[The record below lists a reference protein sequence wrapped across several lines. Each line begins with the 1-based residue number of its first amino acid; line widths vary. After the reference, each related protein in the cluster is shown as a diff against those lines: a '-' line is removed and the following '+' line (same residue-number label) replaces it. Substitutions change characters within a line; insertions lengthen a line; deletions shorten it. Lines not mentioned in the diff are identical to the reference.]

1 MGALLRGQ
9 VESGHAPGALV
20 VLAHYGEVRV
30 ESCGVLALEG
40 PGAVTPMGADT
51 ICRLGSMSK
60 PIVAAC
66 MMTLVDDG
74 TLGLDDPV
82 EAWLPELADMQ
93 VLAHPHA
100 ALDDTVPAQRPIT
113 VRDVLAFTLG
123 TGMVLAPPGE
133 APIADALEGV
143 YGVPPDE
150 WIARLGALPLVHQP
164 GERWLYH
171 TGSDVAGV
179 LIARATGRSFGR
191 ALRERICQPLEMRDT
206 GFIVPE
212 EHLHRFATAYALDE
226 ASGQLVVDDFSHGTF
241 RGVKVFESGG
251 GGLVSTAD
259 DFLAFATAMRN
270 GGLHEGVQV
279 LSPGA
284 AAAMTTDQ
292 LSAAQKQVSGFWPGY
307 FDEMGWGFGV
317 SVRTVDAPGGPSVGT
332 YGWPGY
338 FGTAW
343 YNDPAADLTTIV
355 MWQNWQGGDQRLPM
369 WQDLWAAV
377 YGALD
382 RS

>member
-1 MGALLRGQ
+1 MPPARVSYDGGAID
-9 VESGHAPGALV
+9 EMDPAP
-20 VLAHYGEVRV
+20 
-30 ESCGVLALEG
+30 
-40 PGAVTPMGADT
+40 M
-51 ICRLGSMSK
+51 
-60 PIVAAC
+60 
-66 MMTLVDDG
+66 
-74 TLGLDDPV
+74 
-82 EAWLPELADMQ
+82 
-93 VLAHPHA
+93 
-100 ALDDTVPAQRPIT
+100 
-113 VRDVLAFTLG
+113 
-123 TGMVLAPPGE
+123 
-133 APIADALEGV
+133 ADARGTV
-143 YGVPPDE
+143 ATATID
-150 WIARLGALPLVHQP
+150 RL
-164 GERWLYH
+164 
-171 TGSDVAGV
+171 
-179 LIARATGRSFGR
+179 
-191 ALRERICQPLEMRDT
+191 
-206 GFIVPE
+206 
-212 EHLHRFATAYALDE
+212 ATAYAMKDATGE
-226 ASGQLVVDDFSHGTF
+226 LVVDDFSHGTF
-241 RGVKVFESGG
+241 RGEITFEAGG

>member
-1 MGALLRGQ
+1 
-9 VESGHAPGALV
+9 
-20 VLAHYGEVRV
+20 
-30 ESCGVLALEG
+30 
-40 PGAVTPMGADT
+40 
-51 ICRLGSMSK
+51 
-60 PIVAAC
+60 
-66 MMTLVDDG
+66 
-74 TLGLDDPV
+74 
-82 EAWLPELADMQ
+82 
-93 VLAHPHA
+93 
-100 ALDDTVPAQRPIT
+100 
-113 VRDVLAFTLG
+113 
-123 TGMVLAPPGE
+123 
-133 APIADALEGV
+133 
-143 YGVPPDE
+143 
-150 WIARLGALPLVHQP
+150 
-164 GERWLYH
+164 
-171 TGSDVAGV
+171 
-179 LIARATGRSFGR
+179 
-191 ALRERICQPLEMRDT
+191 
-206 GFIVPE
+206 
-212 EHLHRFATAYALDE
+212 
-226 ASGQLVVDDFSHGTF
+226 
-241 RGVKVFESGG
+241 
-251 GGLVSTAD
+251 
-259 DFLAFATAMRN
+259 MRN